1 MDKIPRM
8 NRLMRRQ
15 LVLLGR
21 RTGDPPTAMRFLAVA
36 RLGLGHS
43 SVRVANDL
51 DVARSTVVRTATRFA
66 TDGPVGLHDQRR
78 HNGKAK
84 VDERFRRRVVQLLQR
99 TPQDFG
105 WMRPTWT
112 RELLCLQM
120 QRDGHVAIAACT
132 MGRVLAKIGA
142 RLGMPKPVV
151 LCPWP
156 RDERLRVLAQIRR
169 LEGRASAAEP
179 VLYSDEV
186 DIHLNPKIGRDWM
199 LRGQQRRVVTPGK
212 NKKFYL
218 AGALDGPPSYDR
230 RGPQECLVVL
240 RPAPAARIDVS
251 RRPPRARRARQL
263 RHPPRQAHEADAC
276 RARRSHRAALPSA
289 VLSRHEPHRA
299 CLAGTARER
308 DAQPSLQ
315 DAPGT
320 TDELPP
326 IRRELP
332 LAHRGD
338 AGAVIGRSMIDG
350 RGSRSVI

>member
-66 TDGPVGLHDQRR
+66 TDGPIGLYDQRR

-120 QRDGHVAIAACT
+120 QRDGHVAIAVCT

-218 AGALDGPPSYDR
+218 AGTLDVRSGRLHTTGADR
-230 RGPQECLVVL
+230 KNASLFCDLLRLLASTYRAARRVHVVL
-240 RPAPAARIDVS
+240 DNYGIHHAKLTKRALAELGDRI
-251 RRPPRARRARQL
+251 
-263 RHPPRQAHEADAC
+263 
-276 RARRSHRAALPSA
+276 
-289 VLSRHEPHRA
+289 VLHF
-299 CLAGTARER
+299 
-308 DAQPSLQ
+308 
-315 DAPGT
+315 
-320 TDELPP
+320 LPP
-326 IRRELP
+326 YCPDANRIERVWQELH
-332 LAHRGD
+332 ANVTRNHRCKTLQELLTNCRQYVENYRWRT
-338 AGAVIGRSMIDG
+338 AATPARS
-350 RGSRSVI
+350 SVAA